1 MLKAGSGTAVTA
13 TAQGQSMMMATDG
26 TSIKTMKL
34 EDNDSKIYSP
44 FVNTSDVVASR
55 EVSVTETK
63 SIYQRVNTSAGDII
77 VSISVGNASGT
88 KLGIGQYIIVDK
100 VTTTNSMKIAWA
112 ANSTGISLSSATDL
126 AIGIY
131 NGVGFSFIETV
142 KS

>member
-1 MLKAGSGTAVTA
+1 M
-13 TAQGQSMMMATDG
+13 
-26 TSIKTMKL
+26 
-34 EDNDSKIYSP
+34 
-44 FVNTSDVVASR
+44 ASR